1 MIWACRRGH
10 TEIVQ
15 LLMQREDIDVNLQGE
30 DNNTALIFAC
40 NNGQTEI
47 VQLLMQREDLN
58 VHLRGRNN
66 HTALI
71 CGCNRGNIEILNLF
85 AEALKVSLTL
95 PEPEY
100 THEEYQLFDSI
111 DNEVTKRT
119 ICEHLHLNRNIQ
131 KQAHKFLTYKYF
143 SCRCLSLSLSGRS
156 SHLSESSED
165 RVVKI
170 THTNSS
176 MHTMNTRA
184 KRRKHLEDP
193 FKRLSME
200 LFREISEYL
209 SWEDYSRRKPID
221 VLLGNLFLLEE
232 FKGFAKG
239 EKTKEKISAV
249 LRTKRE

>member
-1 MIWACRRGH
+1 MILASIQGH

-15 LLMQREDIDVNLQGE
+15 LLL
-30 DNNTALIFAC
+30 
-40 NNGQTEI
+40 
-47 VQLLMQREDLN
+47 QREDLDI
-58 VHLRGRNN
+58 HLRGTNN

-71 CGCNRGNIEILNLF
+71 SGCHRGYTDILNLF
-85 AEALKVSLTL
+85 AEALKVNLTL

-119 ICEHLHLNRNIQ
+119 IGDHLHLNRNIQ
-131 KQAHKFLTYKYF
+131 DQAHKFLTYKYF
-143 SCRCLSLSLSGRS
+143 ACRCLGLSLSGRP
-156 SHLSESSED
+156 SHLSESCESSESSESSESPESSED
-165 RVVKI
+165 RVVKRRRL
-170 THTNSS
+170 TSS
-176 MHTMNTRA
+176 MHTMNTKG
-184 KRRKHLEDP
+184 KRRKRLGQA

-209 SWEDYSRRKPID
+209 PWEDYSRRKPID

-232 FKGFAKG
+232 FKGFAKD

-249 LRTKRE
+249 VRTQGE